1 MISQYKSIPP
11 LKIYTEK
18 GHANAKDWLKYLIH
32 PIRAWW
38 GDGTSEWK
46 VWALDFEFYKSLFV
60 LTDEI
65 VDSDAV
71 FLPMTVN
78 YYIDKNQLGLVDDLI
93 SKSEA
98 IGKTT
103 YAWIDGD
110 HQVLY
115 DHPKCI
121 FLKYSS
127 YKSKLK
133 HNEFILSGDVKQDL
147 LIEYFNG
154 ELITR
159 NKNEYPLIGFDG
171 IATYPT
177 YRLGGLILKNIL
189 VKLHHYIRNRQ
200 YIPNTVLPALL
211 KRKQILHQFKGIKGI
226 DTNFNIRNS
235 FAFGTVGGNK
245 NARTEYINNIIDSDY
260 TLCYRGA
267 ANYSLRFYESLCLGR
282 IPLFIDTDC
291 KLPFEDQI
299 NWSDICIWVDASE
312 LKRIGEIVIDYHHSM
327 TNNQFVEKQ
336 VYCRELWIKYLSK
349 EGFYNHFQMYLKNQL
364 NSSIIHSNKN

>member
-1 MISQYKSIPP
+1 MIGQYKSIPP

-46 VWALDFEFYKSLFV
+46 TWALDFEFYKSLFV

-65 VDSDAV
+65 VNSDAV

-78 YYIDKNQLGLVDDLI
+78 YYIDKNQLGLVNDLI

-110 HQVLY
+110 HQILY

-200 YIPNTVLPALL
+200 YIPNPLLPALL
-211 KRKQILHQFKGIKGI
+211 KRKQILHQLNGIKGI

-235 FAFGTVGGNK
+235 FASGTVGGNK

-336 VYCRELWIKYLSK
+336 VYCRELWVKYLSK
-349 EGFYNHFQMYLKNQL
+349 EGFYNHFQMYLNNEL
-364 NSSIIHSNKN
+364 NSSIIDSNKN